1 MNEALV
7 IKHISNRYTLLT
19 PEHERFV
26 ALPEGKLKKGKSP
39 IVGDKVHYMIKDDQV
54 MITKVLKRHNQ
65 LKRPVIANVDQALIV
80 MSARKPDFSTQLI
93 DRFIWLIRNEGI
105 TPVLVITKLDLVDD
119 SDPLYQDLKDYEKS
133 GLKVVYMSKT
143 HDLEPLKEVVKD
155 KISVLSGQSGV
166 GKSSLLNRMNPD
178 FVLKTQEI
186 SKALGRGKHTTR
198 HVELYDVFEGW
209 LADTPGFSA
218 LEFSSIELENLERC
232 VIEFDAY
239 RDQCF
244 YRNCQHI
251 HEPKCAVKK
260 AVSEHLIPSER
271 YQHYTEVYTLIQSI
285 KEKY

>member
-19 PEHERFV
+19 HDHQRLI
-26 ALPEGKLKKGKSP
+26 ALPEGKLKKGQSP
-39 IVGDKVHYMIKDDQV
+39 IVGDKVHFNVKDDQV
-54 MITKVLKRHNQ
+54 MIAKVLKRHNQ

-80 MSARKPDFSTQLI
+80 MSAKKPDFSTQLI
-93 DRFIWLIRNEGI
+93 DRFVWLIRNEGI
-105 TPVLVITKLDLVDD
+105 SPVIVITKLDLVEDN
-119 SDPLYQDLKDYEKS
+119 DPLFADLKDYEKS
-133 GLKVVYMSKT
+133 GIKVIYMSRT
-143 HDLEPLKEVVKD
+143 HSLEPLKEVVKD
-155 KISVLSGQSGV
+155 KISVLAGQSGV

-178 FVLKTQEI
+178 FILKTQEI

-218 LEFSSIELENLERC
+218 LEFSSIELDKLEKC
-232 VIEFDAY
+232 VIEFDQY
-239 RDQCF
+239 REHCF

-260 AVSEHLIPSER
+260 AVDDKLINKDR
-271 YQHYTEVYTLIQSI
+271 YQHYIEVFNLIKDI

>member
-1 MNEALV
+1 MNVALI

-19 PEHERFV
+19 HDHQRLV
-26 ALPEGKLKKGKSP
+26 ALPEGKLKRGKSP
-39 IVGDKVHYMIKDDQV
+39 IVGDKVEYSIKDDQV

-93 DRFIWLIRNEGI
+93 DRFVWLIRNEDI
-105 TPVLVITKLDLVDD
+105 APVLVITKLDLVEDD
-119 SDPLYQDLKDYEKS
+119 DPLYASLSAYEKS

-143 HDLEPLKEVVKD
+143 HSLEPLKEIVKD
-155 KISVLSGQSGV
+155 KISVLAGQSGV

-239 RDQCF
+239 RDDCF

-251 HEPKCAVKK
+251 HEPKCAVKQ
-260 AVSEHLIPSER
+260 AVENGDILQER
-271 YQHYTEVYTLIQSI
+271 YEHYKEVYRLIQSI